1 VVATS
6 FRRTILVCLSD
17 SFAVCRPRE
26 LRQQTG
32 AIYESERYC
41 SYGTN
46 QKEEELAMK
55 YSLPDVDIRKT
66 GGIAKIEGLATVFLR
81 YGLVVSIGWIAAMK
95 VTEYEAKGIR
105 PLIAHSPFLSWGYN
119 VWSVHH
125 FTMIIGAIEV
135 SIAILIALRRWF
147 PTASAAGSLG
157 AVFMFLTTLSF
168 IITTPGWEPTLGG
181 FPALSGDVGEFLIKD
196 LVLLGAA
203 LWTLAD
209 ALSAVSPKP
218 NFLRNHE

>member
-1 VVATS
+1 VAATS

-17 SFAVCRPRE
+17 SFAVCRPHE

-32 AIYESERYC
+32 AIYQSDKYC

-46 QKEEELAMK
+46 QKEEEPAMK
-55 YSLPDVDIRKT
+55 YSLPDVEIRKT
-66 GGIAKIEGLATVFLR
+66 GRVAKVEGVGRAFLR
-81 YGLVVSIGWIAAMK
+81 YGLVVAIGWIAAMK
-95 VTEYEAKGIR
+95 VTEYEAKVIQ
-105 PLIAHSPFLSWGYN
+105 PLIANSPFLSWGYR

-125 FTMIIGAIEV
+125 FTMIIGAIEL
-135 SIAILIALRRWF
+135 SIAMLIALRRWF
-147 PTASAAGSLG
+147 PTASAVGSLG

-168 IITTPGWEPTLGG
+168 IITTPGWEPSLGG

-209 ALSAVSPKP
+209 SLSAVSPQP
-218 NFLRNHE
+218 NFLRNHV